1 MADKGRGG
9 YAFFTPSSSTK
20 SSCPSISFACRP
32 LGLYLCGEH
41 QSVIT
46 MKKLLLLAAAACL
59 CWGQAAAQKEGPG
72 RPLPPDSLHGRHPR
86 LADVPNPEEAA
97 RAETD
102 CLKEELQ
109 LTEKQYKK
117 VYKLNLKAQKER
129 LEARFPAPP
138 SGMPMPPGED
148 RRPPMPEGGFPPMM
162 GEGRPPMPPAD
173 HADRAEQL
181 AEQAR
186 KREKKM
192 KKILT
197 DEQFARWKEL
207 QARSPRPRP
216 EKAEKPGE

>member
-1 MADKGRGG
+1 
-9 YAFFTPSSSTK
+9 
-20 SSCPSISFACRP
+20 
-32 LGLYLCGEH
+32 
-41 QSVIT
+41 

-86 LADVPNPEEAA
+86 LAEVPNPEEAA

-102 CLKEELQ
+102 RLKEELQ

-138 SGMPMPPGED
+138 SGM
-148 RRPPMPEGGFPPMM
+148 
-162 GEGRPPMPPAD
+162 PMPPAD

>member
-1 MADKGRGG
+1 
-9 YAFFTPSSSTK
+9 
-20 SSCPSISFACRP
+20 
-32 LGLYLCGEH
+32 
-41 QSVIT
+41 

-59 CWGQAAAQKEGPG
+59 CWGQAAAQEEGPG

-86 LADVPNPEEAA
+86 LAEVPSPEEAA

-102 CLKEELQ
+102 RLKEELQ

-138 SGMPMPPGED
+138 SGMPMPPGEG

>member
-1 MADKGRGG
+1 
-9 YAFFTPSSSTK
+9 
-20 SSCPSISFACRP
+20 
-32 LGLYLCGEH
+32 
-41 QSVIT
+41 

-59 CWGQAAAQKEGPG
+59 CWGQAAAQEGEAG

-86 LADVPNPEEAA
+86 LAEVPNPEEAA

-102 CLKEELQ
+102 RLKEELQ

-129 LEARFPAPP
+129 LEARFAAPP
-138 SGMPMPPGED
+138 AGMPMPPGEG
-148 RRPPMPEGGFPPMM
+148 RRPPMPAGGFPPMM
-162 GEGRPPMPPAD
+162 GEGRPPMPPVD
-173 HADRAEQL
+173 HAARAE
-181 AEQAR
+181 EREKQAR

-207 QARSPRPRP
+207 QARPPHPRP
-216 EKAEKPGE
+216 EDAEKPEE

>member
-1 MADKGRGG
+1 
-9 YAFFTPSSSTK
+9 
-20 SSCPSISFACRP
+20 
-32 LGLYLCGEH
+32 
-41 QSVIT
+41 
-46 MKKLLLLAAAACL
+46 
-59 CWGQAAAQKEGPG
+59 
-72 RPLPPDSLHGRHPR
+72 
-86 LADVPNPEEAA
+86 
-97 RAETD
+97 
-102 CLKEELQ
+102 
-109 LTEKQYKK
+109 
-117 VYKLNLKAQKER
+117 
-129 LEARFPAPP
+129 
-138 SGMPMPPGED
+138 
-148 RRPPMPEGGFPPMM
+148 MPEGGFPPMM